1 MAEKRGTLAV
11 LTGGGDCPG
20 LNAVIR
26 AVVKTAVTHG
36 YEIYGI
42 RVSCRAAGRYLVQ
55 QTGIIPSIMRLV
67 KMQQAMSFMR
77 IGAMMS

>member
-42 RVSCRAAGRYLVQ
+42 RNGFL
-55 QTGIIPSIMRLV
+55 GLILDDM
-67 KMQQAMSFMR
+67 K
-77 IGAMMS
+77 